1 MERNPELR
9 LTADGS
15 PTLYLPGFDETY
27 HSRHG
32 AMQESLHVF
41 IEAGLLHAMKHFG
54 DLKILELGF
63 GSGLNALL
71 TYKTTKQIPGMG
83 LHYTALEPY
92 PLSREL
98 ASEYL
103 KQLPTDFREQ
113 SEEFRMMHECETG
126 EIDLSA
132 DFKLNRHRAGF
143 VDFITEQKFN
153 LIYFD
158 AFAPRVQPELWT
170 EDIFL
175 KLWAMMEPGGI
186 WVSYCAKGS
195 VRRALQSA
203 GFFCERLA
211 GPKGKREML
220 RARKMPSLRV

>member
-9 LTADGS
+9 LTSDGS

-41 IEAGLLHAMKHFG
+41 IEAGLKKAIRDFSELH
-54 DLKILELGF
+54 ILELGF
-63 GSGLNALL
+63 GTGLNAML
-71 TYKTTKQIPGMG
+71 TFQATRQISELN
-83 LHYTALEPY
+83 LHYTGLEPY
-92 PLSREL
+92 PLTREL
-98 ASEYL
+98 AGEYL
-103 KQLPTDFREQ
+103 RHLAPELREHAMIF
-113 SEEFRMMHECETG
+113 EKMHEIEEG
-126 EIDLSA
+126 EIALSEN
-132 DFKLNRHRAGF
+132 FVLSRVRAGF
-143 VDFITEQKFN
+143 SEFETARKFN
-153 LIYFD
+153 LVYFD

-170 EDIFL
+170 EDVFL
-175 KLWAMMEPGGI
+175 KLGAMMEPGGI

-211 GPKGKREML
+211 GPPGKREML
-220 RARKMPSLRV
+220 RGGI